1 MSADRYTLR
10 SVRVFWN
17 SRRQPRI
24 GFDFTRARVNS
35 PGMANE
41 SFSFEEAI
49 GLTQKP
55 QPSGAADPGGFSFEE
70 ALGKPAQASPGFIPT
85 IKRTGGQMLTTA
97 ATAAEDVVGPN
108 VFTRAVHDAG
118 QGIIDRNPAG
128 IRSLR
133 DLVDSP
139 WLAVKESVG
148 QFAPQIA
155 AAAAGGAAGARMG
168 GAVAGPTGA
177 AVGGA
182 IGGLVPIFTQEYG
195 GIRQE
200 QKESGQED
208 KARALAAAI
217 PATALERVGMGK
229 ALNVLKGVPGGAAGT
244 VLKEVGKGVLKE
256 GATEGAQNVIEQWG
270 AFKDPTKAE
279 NLEDTALSAAM
290 GGIGG
295 GVMGAGAGAMDG
307 ARRRAQERAEV
318 QVRQSAEAAAAD
330 AQAKADAIR
339 EEQRAAAG
347 QVATDAAA
355 VRSGVLA
362 DEEGVQPE
370 VPQTTPPD
378 GRAVLESRRAADRAQ
393 ASPDDEIY
401 QSTGA
406 DVRTAP
412 PVAAEPLQQAAE
424 PVESDPRTP
433 SQRMGI
439 NPDAGP
445 LSRNV
450 ATAIDSAA
458 VQDAQFLGATDRD
471 LQVRSTGPGVADE
484 SNVIDVEGRVVEDR
498 ALGMPRRLTTDTP
511 EGLPVAAGVAEP
523 INRTGQPLQ
532 LNMAHALRAQADQAG
547 MQAAVVRHASGRGY
561 DVVPRLP
568 ASAVVAAPGGAPFS
582 TPAAAQAELQRQ
594 QLGATHELAPAGGDS
609 SLGFVLQKK
618 GTSADS
624 APAAQAQTAINS
636 GVNRAINWRSNAL
649 QANRVARDQGI
660 DPKGKRLAQVVAEID
675 AADALRAGVRQ
686 DGADLSAGQI
696 DREWSA
702 FAPETGTLGVPR
714 AEMPQIKAEHRGAL
728 VNFLKARGI
737 DSRAGEVPAN
747 DLKPTQAEFSP
758 AKVAKARGFQG
769 GDRSILVSSDGY
781 VVDGHHQWLAK
792 RANGEPVKVI
802 RLQAPIRQVLAQ
814 TAAFPSTAAS
824 RGAAVI
830 SSTSLADLHAANGPY
845 PPSAAT
851 RADDGRWQPAVKTGP
866 GGGRPIGGAPTF
878 SDAGSAAAWAGY
890 EQAKAR
896 NGADVAALQHLQ
908 DGISSG
914 VRTGEQDGRAAPR
927 STTSANAPEKIAI
940 GADGESAEGEFN
952 PAVQDGLQQDIPPAP
967 RPRQES
973 AANSDETTAVQAQE
987 AINSGVDSPNSGPR
1001 RARAAA
1007 PRSTTRIE
1015 DFGEKIGGARKDQ
1028 DAGGGGRATRPR
1040 STDDRPAWA
1049 RRFEVSQIA
1058 KSSAPGEMGRW
1069 TVRDTRST
1077 DSLGQP
1083 RRVGERS
1090 YATQEDAEQA
1100 VPLIAVGQKHR
1111 VVGLRRGDGTGWEIW
1126 RDVTDR
1132 KRVKVVDQ
1140 VFATREAALEHMAKN
1155 AQQIIETNTTFGE
1168 ADLPRPDS
1176 DQRVG
1181 AVRRDGDARD
1191 SDFTRVFG
1199 FRGVEF
1205 GNWNNQE
1212 ERQQLLN
1219 DAYDG
1224 LLDLAEVMRIPP
1236 RAVSLNGELALAF
1249 GARGHGLSGAR
1260 AHYEPGKAVINLTK
1274 MNGAG
1279 SLAHEWFHALDH
1291 YFARQDGKASA
1302 QWAVAKDGTRS
1313 LQVSSDSGDNM
1324 VSSGTRGERS
1334 GMRAELRD
1342 AFAELMRTMSRKA
1355 EQYLEDTA
1363 KADQFVA
1370 SARADVQQRLEGIRA
1385 DLARQLDE
1393 RYVKRNNKPAT
1404 AEQLAAFDAVA
1415 EKIVAGE
1422 LLDLRVETKGG
1433 ARSVTS
1439 GIRWTN
1445 DALNQ
1450 LSAIMKAVRGRQGF
1464 NADQDGPLDRLRS
1477 TMQHYSARLKML
1489 ADAQASSEKT
1499 RMVPTR
1505 FAMDA
1510 KELDQ
1515 GRGKDYWTTPHEM
1528 AARAF
1533 QGYVEDKIA
1542 EQGGK
1547 SPFLNHGPESAAIAT
1562 PWGWKRPFPVGQE
1575 RRAINAALDK
1585 LVGTIRTKEDGE
1597 SVVLYN
1603 TSSEALPERGLSLE
1617 QAQQAVE
1624 QALAGL
1630 ASPPPIQVVLR
1641 AADLGQ
1647 GVPDYVKGVRKPDGQ
1662 LAVVARAHSS
1672 PLDVI
1677 ETVFHELFHQGLR
1690 NIVSDRDYVQA
1701 MLDLAKRD
1709 ARVHQYALQWKKEAP
1724 EAAEQREALRRLGYA
1739 GAELNARYEA
1749 LAIEEGL
1756 AVVAEE
1762 LRAQKQAGTKLG
1774 MRVRVLANWL
1784 ASVAERMGMQGL
1796 ADSIR
1801 KMTYNDAERFVLRAI
1816 ENAGRAPLEQGGA
1829 ATDSMTRFRSREG
1842 TPPAQ
1847 RVGDVLQHLSVT
1859 NLRQQAGFK
1868 AADYRGLALQFL
1880 GRRQLV
1886 DVYGDMLPEMGR
1898 YSDLMARMDA
1908 DKNEAGAGADQLAQD
1923 WAKLPDER
1931 ALAELMHDSTLAQ
1944 IDPTKNFVDG
1954 DNKTDWTRLRA
1965 RHQAL
1970 SPAAREV
1977 YARARDTYRQH
1988 MHDVRSAIKERIE
2001 RAEMSSER
2009 RAALLKRMDDE
2020 FFGHI
2025 KGVYF
2030 PLARFGQYVVVV
2042 KGADG
2047 KVENVSRAETMA
2059 EADTTRRQ
2067 LLAAFP
2073 PGKGFTVG
2081 KVLKAKDFVAER
2093 DTVGRG
2099 FMEQLYGVLDKQ
2111 GMDAKQRAE
2120 LEDALGQLYLS
2131 SLPDLSWAK
2140 HGIHRKGTA
2149 GFSQDAR
2156 RAFAQN
2162 VFHGASYLAKLRY
2175 GDQLQDELGEMQRRV
2190 DGRATDP
2197 AFDSVKA
2204 QQVVD
2209 EMVKRHDAAMNPKTN
2224 ALSTALTSFGFMF
2237 HLGLSPASAMVNL
2250 TQTALVAYPVMGA
2263 RWGFSKAGA
2272 ALLQAS
2278 QEAVR
2283 GKNDITASLTADEK
2297 AAFDEAVRSGVIDV
2311 TMAHDLAG
2319 IAQGE
2324 DRNVSHKLQP
2334 VMKAASF
2341 LFHHAEKFNR
2351 QVTFV
2356 AAYRLA
2362 RETGADA
2369 KTAYAQ
2375 AAQATYDGHFDYSA
2389 NNRPRVMQGNVARV
2403 LLLFKQYGQN
2413 MVYTLARSAQ
2423 QSLKGATPEARA
2435 QARKAL
2441 AGLLTT
2447 HAMAAGVLGL
2457 PMVTTL
2463 LAAASML
2470 GGDDDEP
2477 WDAKVALQ
2485 NLLADTFGQK
2495 PAEVLAHGLSRLT
2508 PWDISGRVGLDKLIF
2523 PDVQEGLE
2531 GQRLGESA
2539 MTAALGPVAAI
2550 GINALKGL
2558 QEMSE
2563 GRYQRGLE
2571 TMAPSVARGP
2581 LKAIRYGSEGVKD
2594 KSGIVVQDEVD
2605 AAALWGQAA
2614 GFSPSSVRNSF
2625 EGKSAIV
2632 GHDRAL
2638 QARRS
2643 ALVEQFAMAAMAKDE
2658 EGKAEARESIAKFN
2672 EKNPN
2677 RRILPMQLAQSVA
2690 MRQKRIREAQEG
2702 VYLPSKRRDAME
2714 TGRFAA
2720 PD

>member
-1 MSADRYTLR
+1 
-10 SVRVFWN
+10 
-17 SRRQPRI
+17 
-24 GFDFTRARVNS
+24 
-35 PGMANE
+35 MANE

-49 GLTQKP
+49 GPNHKP
-55 QPSGAADPGGFSFEE
+55 QSGRAADSGGFSFEE

-108 VFTRAVHDAG
+108 AVTRAVHDAG

-155 AAAAGGAAGARMG
+155 AAAAGGAVGAKAGAALG
-168 GAVAGPTGA
+168 SVVGPAGA
-177 AVGGA
+177 AAGGA
-182 IGGLVPIFTQEYG
+182 IGGVAGSLLPIFTQEYG

-229 ALNVLKGVPGGAAGT
+229 ALNVLQGVPGGAAGT
-244 VLKEVGKGVLKE
+244 ILKEVGKGALKE

-270 AFKDPTKAE
+270 AFKDPTKTE

-295 GVMGAGAGAMDG
+295 GVMRAGAGAADG
-307 ARRRAQERAEV
+307 ARRRAQESAEA
-318 QVRQSAEAAAAD
+318 QARQSAETAAAETQARAD
-330 AQAKADAIR
+330 ATDEA
-339 EEQRAAAG
+339 QRAAAA
-347 QVATDAAA
+347 QAAADAAA

-362 DEEGVQPE
+362 EEEGVQPE

-393 ASPDDEIY
+393 ASPDDEIH

-412 PVAAEPLQQAAE
+412 PVSDELLQQAAE
-424 PVESDPRTP
+424 PVEPDPRTP
-433 SQRMGI
+433 SQRIGI

-458 VQDAQFLGATDRD
+458 VQEAQFLGATGRD
-471 LQVRSTGPGVADE
+471 LQVRHTGPGVADE
-484 SNVIDVEGRVVEDR
+484 SNVIDVQGRVVEDR
-498 ALGMPRRLTTDTP
+498 ALGMEQDPAERAAARLPMDGGAGTP
-511 EGLPVAAGVAEP
+511 APINPAGV
-523 INRTGQPLQ
+523 PLR
-532 LNMAHALRAQADQAG
+532 LDMAHALRNQARDAG
-547 MQAAVVRHASGRGY
+547 VLAAVVRHASGRGY
-561 DVVPRLP
+561 DVVPQFPAP
-568 ASAVVAAPGGAPFS
+568 ASQAASLVVAAPGGAPFA
-582 TPAAAQAELQRQ
+582 TLAAAQAELRRQ
-594 QLGATHELAPAGGDS
+594 QLAGTHEAVAQGGDT
-609 SLGFVLQKK
+609 SLGFVLQALRPNA
-618 GTSADS
+618 S
-624 APAAQAQTAINS
+624 PAQQVQAQAAIES
-636 GVNRAINWRSNAL
+636 VVERAPNWRANAM
-649 QANRVARDQGI
+649 QANRVARAMGL

-675 AADALRAGVRQ
+675 ATDSQSGGAVNTMRGLAQQFRDRHAITKQ
-686 DGADLSAGQI
+686 DS
-696 DREWSA
+696 DRT
-702 FAPETGTLGVPR
+702 FAAVLD
-714 AEMPQIKAEHRGAL
+714 Q
-728 VNFLKARGI
+728 F
-737 DSRAGEVPAN
+737 AGEVEQGKRTPQSVQQAIARYQE
-747 DLKPTQAEFSP
+747 LAAQPVRGMTPTAPTTTSV
-758 AKVAKARGFQG
+758 VADSA
-769 GDRSILVSSDGY
+769 DDI
-781 VVDGHHQWLAK
+781 
-792 RANGEPVKVI
+792 
-802 RLQAPIRQVLAQ
+802 
-814 TAAFPSTAAS
+814 AA
-824 RGAAVI
+824 
-830 SSTSLADLHAANGPY
+830 LHEANGPY

-851 RADDGRWQPAVKTGP
+851 RTGEGKWNPAVKTGP
-866 GGGRPIGGAPTF
+866 NSGQPIAGAPTF
-878 SDAGSAAAWAGY
+878 SDASSAAAWAGY
-890 EQAKAR
+890 EQAKGRA
-896 NGADVAALQHLQ
+896 GADVAALQRLQ
-908 DGISSG
+908 DGISST
-914 VRTGEQDGRAAPR
+914 VRTEEQDGRSAPR
-927 STTSANAPEKIAI
+927 STTSTNAPEKIA
-940 GADGESAEGEFN
+940 AEVDLESAEGQNE
-952 PAVQDGLQQDIPPAP
+952 PTSKAVQQQDH
-967 RPRQES
+967 S
-973 AANSDETTAVQAQE
+973 QA
-987 AINSGVDSPNSGPR
+987 SGPR
-1001 RARAAA
+1001 QDVKEKQAQALASYAQAAIELVANSHNAGPRPARAAA
-1007 PRSTTRIE
+1007 PRPTTSIE

-1028 DAGGGGRATRPR
+1028 DAGVGGRATRPR

-1049 RRFEVSQIA
+1049 RRFDVSQIV
-1058 KSSAPGEMGRW
+1058 KSSVPGETGRW
-1069 TVRDTRST
+1069 TVRDARST

-1090 YATQEDAEQA
+1090 YATKQDAEQA
-1100 VPLIAVGQKHR
+1100 IPLIAVAQKHR
-1111 VVGLRRGDGTGWEIW
+1111 VVPVRQGEGTGWEIW
-1126 RDVTDR
+1126 RDVAER

-1140 VFATREAALEHMAKN
+1140 VFQTREDALEYMASH

-1181 AVRRDGDARD
+1181 AARRDGDARD

-1224 LLDLAEVMRIPP
+1224 LLDLAEVMGIPP

-1302 QWAVAKDGTRS
+1302 QWVVDKDGTRS

-1363 KADQFVA
+1363 KADKFVA
-1370 SARADVQQRLEGIRA
+1370 SARADVQQRLDGIRS

-1393 RYVKRNNKPAT
+1393 RYAKRNNKPAT

-1433 ARSVTS
+1433 ARSVAS

-1450 LSAIMKAVRGRQGF
+1450 ISAIMKAVRGRQGF

-1477 TMQHYSARLKML
+1477 SMQHYSARLKML

-1542 EQGGK
+1542 AQGGK

-1585 LVGTIRTKEDGE
+1585 LVGTIRTKEVEGE
-1597 SVVLYN
+1597 GVVLYN
-1603 TSSEALPERGLSLE
+1603 TSDEAPPARGLSLE
-1617 QAQQAVE
+1617 EAQQAVQ
-1624 QALAGL
+1624 QALAGI
-1630 ASPPPIQVVLR
+1630 ASPPPVDVVVRGDELGVDAPNGVMG
-1641 AADLGQ
+1641 AAIPGE
-1647 GVPDYVKGVRKPDGQ
+1647 GRIV
-1662 LAVVARAHSS
+1662 VVASAHGSA
-1672 PLDVI
+1672 DAVI
-1677 ETVFHELFHQGLR
+1677 ETVFHEMFHLGVR
-1690 NIVSDRDYVQA
+1690 NVLPAPDYVQA

-1709 ARVHQYALQWKKEAP
+1709 SRVQEYANQWKREAP
-1724 EAAEQREALRRLGYA
+1724 DAPQQLQALRDQGHT
-1739 GAELNARYEA
+1739 GSELTAQYEA

-1784 ASVAERMGMQGL
+1784 ASVAGRMGMQRM
-1796 ADSIR
+1796 AERIR
-1801 KMTYNDAERFVLRAI
+1801 KMTYNEAERFVLKAI

-1829 ATDSMTRFRSREG
+1829 AMDNVTRFRSRDG
-1842 TPPAQ
+1842 TQAAQ
-1847 RVGDVLQHLSVT
+1847 RMGDALQALTVT

-1886 DVYGDMLPEMGR
+1886 DVYSDMLPELRR

-1908 DKNEAGAGADQLAQD
+1908 DKNEAGAGADKLAQD

-1931 ALAELMHDSTLAQ
+1931 QLAELMHDSTLAQ
-1944 IDPTKNFVDG
+1944 IDPTKDFVEG

-1965 RHQAL
+1965 RYQAL
-1970 SPAAREV
+1970 SPAAKEV
-1977 YARARDTYRQH
+1977 YARARDTYRKH

-2175 GDQLQDELGEMQRRV
+2175 GDRLQDELGEMQRRV
-2190 DGRATDP
+2190 DAGSTDSS
-2197 AFDSVKA
+2197 FDSVKA

-2263 RWGFSKAGA
+2263 RWGFAKAGA

-2278 QEAVR
+2278 QEAAR

-2369 KTAYAQ
+2369 KAAYAQ

-2413 MVYTLARSAQ
+2413 MVYTLVRSAQ

-2550 GINALKGL
+2550 GINVLKGL

-2594 KSGIVVQDEVD
+2594 KTGIVVQDEVD

-2614 GFSPSSVRNSF
+2614 GFSPSSVRNAY

-2632 GHDRAL
+2632 SHDRTL

-2643 ALVEQFAMAAMAKDE
+2643 SLVEQFAMAAMAGDE
-2658 EGKAEARESIAKFN
+2658 EGKAEAREAIAKFN

-2677 RRILPMQLAQSVA
+2677 RRIQPMHLAQSVA
-2690 MRQKRIREAQEG
+2690 MRQKRIREAQDG
-2702 VYLPSKRRDAME
+2702 VYLPGKRRDAME
-2714 TGRFAA
+2714 AGRFAV
-2720 PD
+2720 PE

>member
-1 MSADRYTLR
+1 
-10 SVRVFWN
+10 
-17 SRRQPRI
+17 
-24 GFDFTRARVNS
+24 
-35 PGMANE
+35 MANE

-49 GLTQKP
+49 GPNHKP
-55 QPSGAADPGGFSFEE
+55 QSGRAADSGGFSFEE

-108 VFTRAVHDAG
+108 AVTRAVHDAG

-155 AAAAGGAAGARMG
+155 AAAAGGAVGAKAGAALG
-168 GAVAGPTGA
+168 SVVGPAGA
-177 AVGGA
+177 AAGGA
-182 IGGLVPIFTQEYG
+182 IGGVAGSLLPIFTQEYG

-229 ALNVLKGVPGGAAGT
+229 ALNVLQGVPGGAAGT
-244 VLKEVGKGVLKE
+244 ILKELGKGALKE

-270 AFKDPTKAE
+270 AFKDPTRTE

-295 GVMGAGAGAMDG
+295 GVMGGAAGAVDG
-307 ARRRAQERAEV
+307 ARRRAQ
-318 QVRQSAEAAAAD
+318 Q
-330 AQAKADAIR
+330 
-339 EEQRAAAG
+339 EEQVKAETA
-347 QVATDAAA
+347 
-355 VRSGVLA
+355 
-362 DEEGVQPE
+362 
-370 VPQTTPPD
+370 
-378 GRAVLESRRAADRAQ
+378 RAADPTSIWTTEA
-393 ASPDDEIY
+393 
-401 QSTGA
+401 GA
-406 DVRTAP
+406 VDPNAP
-412 PVAAEPLQQAAE
+412 AAE
-424 PVESDPRTP
+424 PVAAPDTPNWQSAPGAVPPREGGVDFTRDVDTAGLSLEDPAEVERARAATIDYESTPATPQWDTAAGAAPQRPDGVDMPGPEFDTSGLSMDERTP
-433 SQRMGI
+433 SQRMGLD
-439 NPDAGP
+439 PAAGP
-445 LSRNV
+445 LSRHV
-450 ATAIDSAA
+450 AQAMDTAAA
-458 VQDAQFLGATDRD
+458 QEARFIAATGRD
-471 LQVRSTGPGVADE
+471 LQVRRTGPGVTDD
-484 SNVIDVEGRVVEDR
+484 SNVIDVQGRVIEER
-498 ALGMPRRLTTDTP
+498 ALGMEQGRAALRLP
-511 EGLPVAAGVAEP
+511 MAAGAETP
-523 INRTGQPLQ
+523 ASINPTGEPLR
-532 LNMAHALRAQADQAG
+532 LDMAHALRNQVRDAG
-547 MQAAVVRHASGRGY
+547 VLAAVVRHASGRGY
-561 DVVPRLP
+561 DVVPQFPAP
-568 ASAVVAAPGGAPFS
+568 ASQAASLVVAAPSGAPFA
-582 TPAAAQAELQRQ
+582 TLAAAQAELRRQ
-594 QLGATHELAPAGGDS
+594 QLAGTHEAVAQGGDT
-609 SLGFVLQKK
+609 SLGFVLQALRPNA
-618 GTSADS
+618 S
-624 APAAQAQTAINS
+624 PAQQVQAQAAIES
-636 GVNRAINWRSNAL
+636 VAERAPNWRANAM
-649 QANRVARDQGI
+649 QANRVARAMGL

-675 AADALRAGVRQ
+675 AADVRRTGVRQ
-686 DGADLSAGQI
+686 NGAKST
-696 DREWSA
+696 
-702 FAPETGTLGVPR
+702 P
-714 AEMPQIKAEHRGAL
+714 
-728 VNFLKARGI
+728 VN
-737 DSRAGEVPAN
+737 RAG
-747 DLKPTQAEFSP
+747 D
-758 AKVAKARGFQG
+758 
-769 GDRSILVSSDGY
+769 I
-781 VVDGHHQWLAK
+781 
-792 RANGEPVKVI
+792 
-802 RLQAPIRQVLAQ
+802 
-814 TAAFPSTAAS
+814 AA
-824 RGAAVI
+824 
-830 SSTSLADLHAANGPY
+830 LHEANGPY

-851 RADDGRWQPAVKTGP
+851 RIGDGQWLPAVKTGP
-866 GGGRPIGGAPTF
+866 DSGQPIAGAPTF
-878 SDAGSAAAWAGY
+878 SDASSAAAWAGY
-890 EQAKAR
+890 EQAKGRA
-896 NGADVAALQHLQ
+896 GADVAALQRLQ
-908 DGISSG
+908 DGISST
-914 VRTGEQDGRAAPR
+914 VRTEEQDGRSAPR
-927 STTSANAPEKIAI
+927 STTSTNAPEKIA
-940 GADGESAEGEFN
+940 AEVDLESAEGQNE
-952 PAVQDGLQQDIPPAP
+952 PTSKAAQQQD
-967 RPRQES
+967 RP
-973 AANSDETTAVQAQE
+973 QA
-987 AINSGVDSPNSGPR
+987 SGPR
-1001 RARAAA
+1001 QDVKEKQAQALASYAQAAIELVANSHNAGPRQARAAA
-1007 PRSTTRIE
+1007 PRPTTSIE

-1049 RRFEVSQIA
+1049 RRFDVSQIV
-1058 KSSAPGEMGRW
+1058 KSSVPGETGRW
-1069 TVRDTRST
+1069 TVRDARST

-1090 YATQEDAEQA
+1090 YATQQDAEQA
-1100 VPLIAVGQKHR
+1100 IPLIAVAQKHR
-1111 VVGLRRGDGTGWEIW
+1111 VVPVRQGEGTGWEIW
-1126 RDVTDR
+1126 RDVAER

-1140 VFATREAALEHMAKN
+1140 VFQTREDALEYMASH

-1181 AVRRDGDARD
+1181 AARRDGDARD

-1224 LLDLAEVMRIPP
+1224 LLDLAEVMGIPP

-1302 QWAVAKDGTRS
+1302 QWVVDKDGTRS

-1363 KADQFVA
+1363 KADKFVA
-1370 SARADVQQRLEGIRA
+1370 SARADVQQRLDGIRS

-1393 RYVKRNNKPAT
+1393 RYAKRNNKPAT

-1433 ARSVTS
+1433 ARSVAS

-1450 LSAIMKAVRGRQGF
+1450 ISAIMKAVRGRQGF

-1477 TMQHYSARLKML
+1477 SMQHYSARLKML

-1542 EQGGK
+1542 AQGGK

-1585 LVGTIRTKEDGE
+1585 LVGTIRTKEVEGE
-1597 SVVLYN
+1597 GVVLYN
-1603 TSSEALPERGLSLE
+1603 TSDEAPPARGLSLE
-1617 QAQQAVE
+1617 EAQQAVQ
-1624 QALAGL
+1624 QALAGI
-1630 ASPPPIQVVLR
+1630 ASPPPVDVVVRGDELGVDAPNGVMG
-1641 AADLGQ
+1641 AAIPGE
-1647 GVPDYVKGVRKPDGQ
+1647 GRIV
-1662 LAVVARAHSS
+1662 VVASAHGSA
-1672 PLDVI
+1672 DAVI
-1677 ETVFHELFHQGLR
+1677 ETVFHEMFHLGVR
-1690 NIVSDRDYVQA
+1690 NVLPAPDYVQA

-1709 ARVHQYALQWKKEAP
+1709 SRVQEYANQWKKEAP
-1724 EAAEQREALRRLGYA
+1724 DAPQQLQALRDQGHT
-1739 GAELNARYEA
+1739 GSELTAQYEA

-1784 ASVAERMGMQGL
+1784 ASVAGRMGMQRM
-1796 ADSIR
+1796 AERIR
-1801 KMTYNDAERFVLRAI
+1801 KMTYNEAERFVLKAI

-1829 ATDSMTRFRSREG
+1829 AMDNVTRFRSRDG
-1842 TPPAQ
+1842 TQAAQ
-1847 RVGDVLQHLSVT
+1847 RMGDALQALTVT

-1886 DVYGDMLPEMGR
+1886 DVYSDMLPELRR

-1908 DKNEAGAGADQLAQD
+1908 DKNEAGAGADKLAQD

-1931 ALAELMHDSTLAQ
+1931 QLAELMHDSTLAQ
-1944 IDPTKNFVDG
+1944 IDPTKDFVEG
-1954 DNKTDWTRLRA
+1954 DNKTDWTRLRG
-1965 RHQAL
+1965 RYQAL
-1970 SPAAREV
+1970 SPAAKEV
-1977 YARARDTYRQH
+1977 YIRARDTYRQH

-2047 KVENVSRAETMA
+2047 KVANVSRAETMA
-2059 EADTTRRQ
+2059 EADTMRRQ

-2073 PGKGFTVG
+2073 QAEGFTVG

-2175 GDQLQDELGEMQRRV
+2175 GDRLQDELGEMQRRV
-2190 DGRATDP
+2190 DAGSTDSS
-2197 AFDSVKA
+2197 FDSVKA

-2263 RWGFSKAGA
+2263 RWGFAKSGA

-2278 QEAVR
+2278 QEAAR

-2369 KTAYAQ
+2369 KAAYAQ

-2413 MVYTLARSAQ
+2413 MVYTLVRSAQ

-2463 LAAASML
+2463 LAAASMI

-2531 GQRLGESA
+2531 GQRLAESA
-2539 MTAALGPVAAI
+2539 MTAALGPVAGI
-2550 GINALKGL
+2550 GINVLKGL

-2563 GRYQRGLE
+2563 GRYLRGLE

-2594 KSGIVVQDEVD
+2594 KTGIVVQDEVD

-2614 GFSPSSVRNSF
+2614 GFSPSSVRNAY

-2658 EGKAEARESIAKFN
+2658 EGKAEAREAIAKFN

-2677 RRILPMQLAQSVA
+2677 RRIQPMHLAQSVA
-2690 MRQKRIREAQEG
+2690 MRQKRIREAQDG
-2702 VYLPSKRRDAME
+2702 VYLPGKRRDAME
-2714 TGRFAA
+2714 AGRFAV
-2720 PD
+2720 PE